1 MPTANQKSAAASI
14 PYKTLRSLHQ
24 NYLNGKHKLLPG
36 NTAAGD
42 TKSVWFELND
52 AMRDFL
58 KKALEDPNVDGIRA
72 YILQYPPKQTD
83 MDGEVIPKNEDDVN
97 QLSIGFVSTTQSAG
111 GSVDYAKLSNDKKE
125 GALPEALN
133 HGELCPRNCPVDPPP
148 AS

>member
-1 MPTANQKSAAASI
+1 M
-14 PYKTLRSLHQ
+14 
-24 NYLNGKHKLLPG
+24 
-36 NTAAGD
+36 
-42 TKSVWFELND
+42 WFELND

-58 KKALEDPNVDGIRA
+58 KKALEDPIVDGIRA